1 MLYLQLNLLQSLSVS
16 YNKIIDGN
24 TQYKSEIM

>member
-1 MLYLQLNLLQSLSVS
+1 MLHLQLNLLQSLSVS
-16 YNKIIDGN
+16 YNTIIRGN